1 MPYGSGGVGLEELT
15 VLILSSLRHLYY
27 LIIIGAGLNRQRDS
41 TSIIEFAGGQ
51 LRIVQVVDIRLSNRA
66 LVEFRG
72 RKAVVYQV
80 SRFGLRFATRILMTQ
95 RLTVRAGT
103 ISHRTKLQRKS
114 LRMLTSDVGARE
126 TTSNACTMSE
136 RLLIRTYTMSGAR
149 VVSFEF
155 AN

>member
-95 RLTVRAGT
+95 RLTIRAGT

-114 LRMLTSDVGARE
+114 LRMLTSDVGTRE
-126 TTSNACTMSE
+126 TTSNACTVSE